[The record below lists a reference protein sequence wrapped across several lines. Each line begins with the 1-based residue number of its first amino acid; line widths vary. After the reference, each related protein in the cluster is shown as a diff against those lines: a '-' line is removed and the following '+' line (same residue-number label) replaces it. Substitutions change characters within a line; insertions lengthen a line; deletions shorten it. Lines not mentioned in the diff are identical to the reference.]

1 MNFTEGLKAT
11 GSIVQET
18 PQSFFDW
25 LNGIFRFDLDVCAL
39 PENAKCEKYYTPEMD
54 GLKNDWVGGGMVQ
67 PSIWKRHHQ
76 LGQKGFGRDTQRLLQ
91 VYRHALT
98 GKNRYKMVSTVC
110 VRKGISVLYQWPFV
124 IWQSKGKCSV
134 SKCSGGVCGE

>member
-25 LNGIFRFDLDVCAL
+25 LNSVFRFDLDVCAL

-67 PSIWKRHHQ
+67 PSIRKRHHQ

-91 VYRHALT
+91 VCCHALT
-98 GKNRYKMVSTVC
+98 GKNRYKVVSTVC
-110 VRKGISVLYQWPFV
+110 
-124 IWQSKGKCSV
+124 IWQGLSMV
-134 SKCSGGVCGE
+134 H